1 MRHSFHAGLCTLVLS
16 PLLVA
21 PAVAGTGPDALTS
34 ATRTV
39 TIKDIAFKPGNITV
53 QRGTEVRWRFAD
65 GPTFHN
71 VRSRGERRF
80 TGSSDRR
87 RGAFR
92 KRFRTAGRYRYLC
105 TLHRLTM
112 KGVIVVR

>member
-16 PLLVA
+16 SLLVA
-21 PAVAGTGPDALTS
+21 PAVAGGGPVGQVS

-39 TIKDIAFKPGNITV
+39 TIKDIAFKPGTITV
-53 QRGTEVRWRFAD
+53 ARGTEVRWRFAD

-80 TGSSDRR
+80 KGSSDRR
-87 RGAFR
+87 KGVFAQ
-92 KRFRTAGRYRYLC
+92 RFRRQGRYRYMC
-105 TLHRLTM
+105 TLHGLAM
-112 KGVIVVR
+112 KGAVVVR